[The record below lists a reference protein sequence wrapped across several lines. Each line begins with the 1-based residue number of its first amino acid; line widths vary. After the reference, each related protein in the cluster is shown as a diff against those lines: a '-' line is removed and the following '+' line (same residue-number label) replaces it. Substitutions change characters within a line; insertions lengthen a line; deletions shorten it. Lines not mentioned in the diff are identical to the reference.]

1 MSDFLHTGNDAEQR
15 LWVKQ
20 DRWWPLILG
29 ELRIT
34 EQNDHSRDCGKSS
47 VKAAVHSVSTWSDMQ
62 MSENAKQDGAETFE
76 HKLATKMLNKNRYSS
91 SETGSSSQRSKG
103 EFVPQ
108 LFKISGEQV
117 G

>member
-1 MSDFLHTGNDAEQR
+1 MA
-15 LWVKQ
+15 
-20 DRWWPLILG
+20 
-29 ELRIT
+29 
-34 EQNDHSRDCGKSS
+34 
-47 VKAAVHSVSTWSDMQ
+47 
-62 MSENAKQDGAETFE
+62 ENAKQDGAETFE
-76 HKLATKMLNKNRYSS
+76 HKLATKMLNKNKYSS